1 MVTSFGKVEV
11 KGDFRYLEE
20 SGQVRVL
27 LYTLFGGV
35 SRREAG

>member
-11 KGDFRYLEE
+11 EGDFRYLEE

-35 SRREAG
+35 SRCEAG